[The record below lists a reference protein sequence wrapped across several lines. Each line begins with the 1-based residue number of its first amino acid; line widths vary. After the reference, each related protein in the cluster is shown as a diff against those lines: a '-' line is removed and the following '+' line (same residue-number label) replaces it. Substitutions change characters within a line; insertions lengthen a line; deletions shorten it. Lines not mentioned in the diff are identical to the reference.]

1 MKICHVCNGHS
12 VDDGRVFH
20 RACASLAEAGY
31 EVHLLAQGEG
41 TKAYE
46 KNGVVIHPLPAYRNR
61 MQRFTRASF
70 VARLAADLEPD
81 LFHVHEPDLL
91 GPVIAR
97 AGSRPVIYDVH
108 ESYLDVLNVRTWLPF
123 WAKPLARLAW
133 DHWERR
139 LVRRCAGIV
148 VVTERIA
155 ERYKSLHT
163 NVRVVANYPD
173 CQNMDDSPPMA
184 RDARTCVFA
193 GGLTRA
199 RGLSQ
204 MFKAM
209 AILKQ
214 RDVEI
219 QLALAGASISEEY
232 LRSLWDE
239 AACLGID
246 RQVHYHG
253 VLPRSKA
260 LALQSQASIGL
271 VTYLPLNYK
280 ITGVPNK
287 LMECMAL
294 GLAVVGS
301 DFQEF
306 REVAGATGAAIL
318 VNPRKPEQIADAI
331 ETLVRNPDL
340 ARRMGEAGKRAVRER
355 FNWNIERI
363 KLLQLYQQILRP
375 SDHNGSLNAKSCD
388 EVVPQ
393 PSS

>member
-1 MKICHVCNGHS
+1 MA
-12 VDDGRVFH
+12 DDARVFH

-31 EVHLLAQGEG
+31 EVHLFAQGEG
-41 TKAYE
+41 TKPYE
-46 KNGVVIHPLPAYRNR
+46 KKGVVIHPLPPYGTR
-61 MQRFTRASF
+61 MQRFARASL
-70 VARLAADLEPD
+70 VAGLAADLKPD
-81 LFHVHEPDLL
+81 LYHVHEPDLL

-108 ESYLDVLNVRTWLPF
+108 ESFLDVLNVRMWLPW
-123 WAKPLARLAW
+123 WAKPFARLAW
-133 DHWERR
+133 DLWERR

-148 VVTERIA
+148 VVTDRIA
-155 ERYKSLHT
+155 KRYSSLHT

-173 CQNMDDSPPMA
+173 CHNMDDFSPLS
-184 RDARTCVFA
+184 RDTKTCVFA

-199 RGLSQ
+199 RGLSE
-204 MFKAM
+204 MFKALS
-209 AILKQ
+209 ILKERQ
-214 RDVEI
+214 IEVKLD
-219 QLALAGASISEEY
+219 LAGLSISQEY
-232 LRSLWDE
+232 LQSLWE
-239 AACLGID
+239 EVERLGIG
-246 RQVHYHG
+246 RQVQYHG
-253 VLPRSKA
+253 VLPRNKA
-260 LALQSQASIGL
+260 LTLQSQASIGL

-301 DFQEF
+301 DFPEF

-318 VNPRKPEQIADAI
+318 VNPMKPEQIADAI

-340 ARRMGEAGKRAVRER
+340 ARQMGEAGKRAVRER

-375 SDHNGSLNAKSCD
+375 SDHNGSLTAKPCD